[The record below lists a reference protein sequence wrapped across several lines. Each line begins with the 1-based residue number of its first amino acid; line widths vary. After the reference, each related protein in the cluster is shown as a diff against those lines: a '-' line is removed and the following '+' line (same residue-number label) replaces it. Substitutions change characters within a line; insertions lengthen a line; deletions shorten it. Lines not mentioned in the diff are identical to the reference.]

1 MHIHLHLLVKK
12 ERLSS
17 NPTPRK
23 SAQRPKSN
31 KKNMSHLRKGQQ
43 EVQIPDLL
51 QTNPQALSGLSN
63 PAILQIPNIP
73 FFVLEV
79 IYSTTKKT
87 GYILLFC
94 LHYIYCFPNL
104 HDIFFLGDFSN
115 IRTSPNS
122 KTLTPQKQGSVVSI
136 ARLQQ
141 HSTYRQEGHR
151 TQGLQGLL
159 PT

>member
-31 KKNMSHLRKGQQ
+31 KKTCLTFERVNKRSRFLTFYK
-43 EVQIPDLL
+43 QIHKHSLGCQIQPYSKF
-51 QTNPQALSGLSN
+51 QTSL
-63 PAILQIPNIP
+63 

-104 HDIFFLGDFSN
+104 HDIFFWGDFSN